1 MANNTTTPAPTPTP
15 TAGPDEATD
24 ATSKFI
30 SALILN
36 LVIAL
41 VCLIIF
47 CLLRQKHKRV
57 YAPRELLVEALAP
70 GKRAESFFSWVIPAF
85 VVKDDEVFHYAG
97 IDALVHMRFM
107 KLCFKIALV
116 LMPYGIIVLVP
127 VNYYG
132 GADLSGLDRIALSNI
147 VPESP
152 KVWAHVVAAWVYT
165 LIICYLLYQEWKTFI
180 VYRQEFLSQG
190 LAQQYAVLV
199 RDLPAKVSG
208 DKV

>member
-1 MANNTTTPAPTPTP
+1 MANNNETTPTP
-15 TAGPDEATD
+15 SPDEEATD
-24 ATSKFI
+24 STNKFT

-36 LVIAL
+36 VVIAL

-57 YAPRELLVEALAP
+57 YAPRELLVETLAP

-97 IDALVHMRFM
+97 IDALVHMRFI

-116 LMPYGIIVLVP
+116 LMPYGIIVLIP

-132 GADLSGLDRIALSNI
+132 GGDLSGLDRIALSNI

-165 LIICYLLYQEWKTFI
+165 LIICYLLYQEWKAFI

-190 LAQQYAVLV
+190 MAQQYAVLV
-199 RDLPAKVSG
+199 RDLPEKVSA
-208 DKV
+208 DKN